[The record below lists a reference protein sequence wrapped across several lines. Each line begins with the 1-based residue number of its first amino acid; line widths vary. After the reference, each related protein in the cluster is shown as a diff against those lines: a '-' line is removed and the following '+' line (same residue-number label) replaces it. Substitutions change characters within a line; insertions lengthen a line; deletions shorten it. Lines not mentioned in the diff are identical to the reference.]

1 MANMV
6 KITFEVEDKNLQA
19 QLEKIK
25 SGLKGA
31 DDSVQ
36 KMAGSLRLIKWD
48 AIVNLGRQALQT
60 ATSIYN
66 MARSAASAAGAIARA
81 AEITGVT
88 TEEIQKLQYA
98 AKMCDVSN
106 EELAMGLKFLARNM
120 GDAVKGTGEA
130 RYYFEAL
137 GITMEDLKSK
147 SPVPVLLKIADAFAR
162 TEDSAGKSKYAQ
174 ELLGRAT
181 ENLIILL
188 SKGSAGIKNYGD
200 EAVKMGTIL
209 GDVVVKKGSEAEEQF
224 KKLEATVNA
233 FKISLG
239 ASATEFLKFAEK
251 IVKGWQMILEAVG
264 LIDATGIKAQQEQIQ
279 KLLELKRWLKYAE
292 EEAAKPRHWYE
303 TENMYGKRVEEWKR
317 SANFYRTQIREIQES
332 WKISKETPA
341 PPGGKPGLRP
351 VTTDEERRQQADLA
365 KERMAKAIEQIKAEE
380 AIEQAHI
387 QTQLIM
393 LERSWSQNLISEQ
406 EYLGRKKDLE
416 ESAVQFS
423 IALSAKETGA
433 ITDGYREI
441 IKILQDMPEAAKARE
456 ERERALQAVRNE
468 NLIRAEKLAQIGIQA
483 DTAFLDLT
491 KQITIAESEGRLKVM
506 EEEINKQREL
516 NDLKVGLGI
525 MRPGQAMIEEL
536 DAAKRI
542 TEERIRHLEI
552 QRSLE
557 PSAEG
562 QKTLTADI
570 LALNIQLEDVEKRR
584 LKLLPEFGT
593 FQEGF
598 KTGVQ
603 QYVASLG
610 SAFQQAAD
618 LARNILS
625 GMENAFS
632 DFFESLFDRAKS
644 WRERMESLLKGLINS
659 IIRAL
664 SDAAAKAL
672 VGNLFGGSQTAG
684 SPPGWTGLIG
694 LIGSIGG
701 GIGGFLKGAGG
712 PAAAGA
718 ASGYHEGKG
727 PGEGPTFY
735 RLLPRFHSGIGP
747 DEVLSIIR
755 KDESVLTPA
764 QMKALAPAGNFSLS
778 SSVTVNWENNRE
790 AQKLHSMIED
800 AVIDILKK
808 FSR

>member
-19 QLEKIK
+19 ELEKIK

-60 ATSIYN
+60 ATWIYN
-66 MARSAASAAGAIARA
+66 MAKSMAAAANEIVRA
-81 AEITGVT
+81 AEITGIT

-98 AKMCDVSN
+98 AKMCGVSN

-120 GDAVKGTGEA
+120 GDAVRGTGEA
-130 RYYFEAL
+130 RYYFQAL
-137 GITMEDLKSK
+137 GITMEELQSK
-147 SPVPVLLKIADAFAR
+147 SPLPVLLKIADAFAKA
-162 TEDSAGKSKYAQ
+162 EDPAKKVEYAMA
-174 ELLGRAT
+174 LLGRT
-181 ENLIILL
+181 GEGLVPMLN
-188 SKGSAGIKNYGD
+188 KGSAGIKGFGD

-224 KKLEATVNA
+224 KRLETRWSKLKIQAAPVAVAVAEA
-233 FKISLG
+233 
-239 ASATEFLKFAEK
+239 ATMVFESIAWV
-251 IVKGWQMILEAVG
+251 VKKVGPVVEPVIGVIYKILEALG
-264 LIDATGIKAQQEQIQ
+264 IAKAEAKETGEE
-279 KLLELKRWLKYAE
+279 LELAVSHAPYGERYP
-292 EEAAKPRHWYE
+292 AK
-303 TENMYGKRVEEWKR
+303 K
-317 SANFYRTQIREIQES
+317 
-332 WKISKETPA
+332 
-341 PPGGKPGLRP
+341 GGLPP
-351 VTTDEERRQQADLA
+351 VTTDEMRRQQADLA

-380 AIEQAHI
+380 AIEEAHI

-433 ITDGYREI
+433 ITDGYKEI
-441 IKILQDMPEAAKARE
+441 IKWLPIEAERAKARE

-468 NLIRAEKLAQIGIQA
+468 NLILSEKLAQVGIQA

-557 PSAEG
+557 PTAEG

-644 WRERMESLLKGLINS
+644 WQERMESLLKGLINS

-672 VGNLFGGSQTAG
+672 VGNLFGGSQ
-684 SPPGWTGLIG
+684 PGWTGLIG
-694 LIGSIGG
+694 LIG
-701 GIGGFLKGAGG
+701 GIGGLFKGAGG

-727 PGEGPTFY
+727 PGEGPSFY

-747 DEVLSIIR
+747 DEVLSVIR

-764 QMKALAPAGNFSLS
+764 QMKALAPAGSFTLS
-778 SSVTVNWENNRE
+778 MPISISGASIDAKA
-790 AQKLHSMIED
+790 AQKLRDETERFVIEK
-800 AVIDILKK
+800 LKEY
-808 FSR
+808 SR